1 MIPQELPF
9 SVEQHRPNYSYFW
22 TLDNGTIWIK
32 DKFLRRGHKIAKAH
46 FMLIASNGPYP
57 FRYPSGIISFTKK
70 KTKKTTTVSGVT
82 CSCKTYCPRFCKT
95 KLVYIRSII
104 TYFNFRYLD
113 YSYPKTVIFT
123 CWS

>member
-70 KTKKTTTVSGVT
+70 NNNSKWCHLQLQNVLST
-82 CSCKTYCPRFCKT
+82 F
-95 KLVYIRSII
+95 L
-104 TYFNFRYLD
+104 
-113 YSYPKTVIFT
+113 
-123 CWS
+123 